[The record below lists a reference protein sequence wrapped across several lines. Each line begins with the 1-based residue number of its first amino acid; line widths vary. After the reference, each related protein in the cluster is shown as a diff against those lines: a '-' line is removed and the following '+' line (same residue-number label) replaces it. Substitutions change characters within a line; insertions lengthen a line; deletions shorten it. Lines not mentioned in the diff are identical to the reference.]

1 MTVEVTPTT
10 FRFVEFDAAE
20 IRDLV
25 ETLVIDL
32 AIDRDVHIS
41 IDETTPLARI
51 RIEIDAQITI
61 HVDSGAL
68 EDTRRPRRF
77 GRDVA
82 IGTLGRALLRA
93 RDRADSGFAEA
104 PDDEHLSLAQI
115 AAWDTYCAGRL
126 ARHGRQTN
134 RQRWLYDFRN
144 RHGFTDLADETF
156 ETLWS
161 ADSLTWRQ
169 LDDLSTTALHA
180 EHD

>member
-20 IRDLV
+20 IRHLV
-25 ETLVIDL
+25 ESLVIEL
-32 AIDRDVHIS
+32 GIDPDVHIA
-41 IDETTPLARI
+41 IDETTPLARV
-51 RIEIDAQITI
+51 RIDADAQITI
-61 HVDSGAL
+61 RVDGGAL
-68 EDTRRPRRF
+68 EDTRRPRCF

-93 RDRADSGFAEA
+93 RDRAEAGFADA

-126 ARHGRQTN
+126 ARLGHHTN

-161 ADSLTWRQ
+161 ASGLTWRQ
-169 LDDLSTTALHA
+169 IETLSATVLH
-180 EHD
+180 D